1 MRTRNLNRKDRAY
14 ERMKNT
20 IKGNYKYWVVDA
32 TTYLKG
38 WRGTYLKGWRGSIQR
53 EPEPNREP
61 N

>member
-14 ERMKNT
+14 DRMKNT

-32 TTYLKG
+32 S
-38 WRGTYLKGWRGSIQR
+38 TYLKGWRGSIQR